1 MIDRRKLITRSAAA
15 SVLGFGISQPLF
27 ASSADLQPVRMFS
40 AQPTPLTEPEV
51 RKVSLYNLHTLES
64 AEIVYKEKGQIIPD
78 ALAQVNMVLRDY
90 RNNEIK
96 QMDVALLDLLDE
108 LSRKLEINVP
118 FNVISGYRSPQTNA
132 MLHERSSGVAK
143 RSLHME
149 GKAIDIRVPNVA
161 LTHLRNV
168 AKEMGRGGVGF
179 YASDNFVHVDTGR
192 VRYW

>member
-1 MIDRRKLITRSAAA
+1 MFDRRKLITRTAAA
-15 SVLGFGISQPLF
+15 SVFGLGISQPLF
-27 ASSADLQPVRMFS
+27 ASSTDLQPVRMFGGQS
-40 AQPTPLTEPEV
+40 PLPEPEV

-78 ALAQVNMVLRDY
+78 ALAQVNLVLRDY
-90 RNNEIK
+90 RNNEIM

-108 LSRKLEINVP
+108 LSRKLETNVP

-132 MLHERSSGVAK
+132 MLHDRSSGVAK